1 MAYALLAASLTPFHV
16 HGQSRTVVTQDAADG
31 RQQLSADGQPT
42 PAAGRPD
49 YVVFNHST
57 LRNLSPAH
65 VPADNAI
72 ARSVACVLARDEF
85 ESVQIGVRAVAGD
98 LRDVRI
104 EVETD
109 LQVTVYHR
117 IAPAIR
123 DQLVSMYATGNG
135 IARWIPS
142 QVHLQR
148 GKAFDEIPQGESV
161 NFWLTFRADPQT
173 RSGLH
178 VGKIR
183 IRPAGKPHTELKL
196 EINVRDFQLQR
207 PRAAFGMFFREDMLP
222 KHIGGLAAPRASVLA
237 MFRDL
242 ADHGHNSG
250 WFYPGGSFSDL
261 PPTDSSAL
269 HKLIPLAKQ
278 AGLVDRNV
286 PSMICGGLPGG
297 LDLSR
302 LQAAIRWL
310 DSECQRRGWPELI
323 VFGTDEPEYPRD
335 ADLVRKQLRRLRG
348 LPIRVNVDLSATAAY
363 GYGDLCDVLNVMDGG
378 ISPEMQAEAERRG
391 TQIWT
396 YSYRIWREDFD
407 PLRQRFYAGLYT
419 WTHRLGGNWIWA
431 YHHTHHRHAWFAPD
445 SHQPQPVTGYEARR
459 EGIDDYRYLQMLED
473 CIAAAEN
480 QTLASE
486 AAAWLRSLR
495 GRLADTVPNTVM
507 AGRPLTIDAFDE
519 IRTRASGY
527 IRKLGPVAG
536 VVASPAGQAKDE
548 AADYRGRSA
557 AACIEGLSHADASRR
572 RAAAW
577 ALSELGPRASEATES
592 LARALDDPVVRIPAL
607 HALEAIGPGAHR
619 SVPAIAALLQHRDFY
634 VRIGAV
640 LALSEIGCPLA
651 VRDRSGRRSPANRA
665 ALVVD
670 PLVTALADERP
681 SVARQAAETLSVM
694 GQLAQP
700 ALPAAIRMLDD
711 SNPTRQTA
719 AIGLITDLGPSAEA
733 AVPRLI
739 QLHSTWNSRHI
750 AALAAIG
757 PAAAQAV
764 ARLEQDAN
772 MHTGTRRADTLQALA
787 FIRNEISD
795 LRDLIKLLKDPTAD
809 AATKQ
814 HILKRLTQLGT
825 KAQAIASEIQ
835 TMLDAGELAGAEQ
848 ACREFLDAVR
858 NKTRPGISF
867 DW

>member
-1 MAYALLAASLTPFHV
+1 M
-16 HGQSRTVVTQDAADG
+16 
-31 RQQLSADGQPT
+31 
-42 PAAGRPD
+42 
-49 YVVFNHST
+49 VFNHST
-57 LRNLSPAH
+57 LSNLPPAH
-65 VPADNAI
+65 VPAAGGT
-72 ARSVACVLARDEF
+72 AHSVSCVLARDEF
-85 ESVQIGVRAVAGD
+85 ESVQIGIRAVNTD
-98 LRDVRI
+98 LRDVQV

-123 DQLVSMYATGNG
+123 DQLVSLYTTGNG

-148 GKAFDEIPQGESV
+148 GKKFDEIPKGQSV
-161 NFWLTFRADPQT
+161 NFWLTFHAGPQA
-173 RSGLH
+173 RPGLH
-178 VGKIR
+178 AGKIR
-183 IRPAGKPHTELKL
+183 IRPAGKSHTDLKL

-222 KHIGGLAAPRASVLA
+222 QHIGGLAAPRASVLA

-250 WFYPGGSFSDL
+250 WFYPGGNFEDL

-269 HKLIPLAKQ
+269 DKLIPLAQQ
-278 AGLVDRNV
+278 AGLLDRNV

-297 LDLSR
+297 LQVDR
-302 LQAAIRWL
+302 LRTAIQWL
-310 DSECQRRGWPELI
+310 DSERKRRDWPELI

-363 GYGDLCDVLNVMDGG
+363 GYADLCDVLNVMDGG
-378 ISPEMQAEAERRG
+378 ISPEMQAEAKRRG

-431 YHHTHHRHAWFAPD
+431 YHHAHHRQVWFAPG

-473 CIAAAEN
+473 CITAAEN
-480 QTLASE
+480 QRLAAE
-486 AAAWLRSLR
+486 ADAWLRSLR
-495 GRLADTVPNTVM
+495 ARLADTVPNKVS
-507 AGRPLTIDAFDE
+507 AGRPLTLDAFDK
-519 IRTRASGY
+519 IRNRAAGY
-527 IRKLGPVAG
+527 IRRLGPVAG
-536 VVASPAGQAKDE
+536 VATAPAEQARDE
-548 AADYRGRSA
+548 AAVFRGRSA
-557 AACIEGLSHADASRR
+557 AVCIQELSNADASRR

-577 ALSELGPRASEATES
+577 ALSELGPRASGATDS
-592 LARALDDPVVRIPAL
+592 LARALSDPIVRIPAL

-640 LALSEIGCPLA
+640 LALSEIGCPLD
-651 VRDRSGRRSPANRA
+651 VRDRSGRRSPAAKA

-670 PLVTALADERP
+670 PLLTALSDERP
-681 SVARQAAETLSVM
+681 VVARHAAATLSVM

-700 ALPAAIRMLDD
+700 AVPTAVRLLDD
-711 SNPTRQTA
+711 SHPTRRSA
-719 AIGLITDLGPSAEA
+719 AIGLITDLGPTAAA

-739 QLHSTWNSRHI
+739 QLYSTWDSQHI

-757 PAAAQAV
+757 PAASQAV
-764 ARLEQDAN
+764 DRLEQHAKL
-772 MHTGTRRADTLQALA
+772 HTGLRRADTLQALA
-787 FIRNEISD
+787 FIRDEPSD
-795 LRDLIKLLKDPTAD
+795 LQAIIKLLQNPQAD
-809 AATKQ
+809 VATKQ

-825 KAQAIASEIQ
+825 KAQAIASQIQ
-835 TMLDAGELAGAEQ
+835 TMLDAGKLSGAEQ
-848 ACREFLDAVR
+848 ACREFLEAVR
-858 NKTRPGISF
+858 NKTVPGISF